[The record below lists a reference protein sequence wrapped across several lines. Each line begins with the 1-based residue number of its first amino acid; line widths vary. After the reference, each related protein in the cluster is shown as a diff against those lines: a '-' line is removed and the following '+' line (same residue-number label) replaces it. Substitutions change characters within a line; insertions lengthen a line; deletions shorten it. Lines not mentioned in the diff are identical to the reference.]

1 MGMTNFQALIV
12 GTVSFFVNV
21 LFVILYVKIKQ
32 LIKKKTA
39 KKEKIKRKE
48 KNRNYD
54 SLLQRAGKY
63 CSNLQCRC

>member
-39 KKEKIKRKE
+39 KKEKI
-48 KNRNYD
+48 N
-54 SLLQRAGKY
+54 G
-63 CSNLQCRC
+63 